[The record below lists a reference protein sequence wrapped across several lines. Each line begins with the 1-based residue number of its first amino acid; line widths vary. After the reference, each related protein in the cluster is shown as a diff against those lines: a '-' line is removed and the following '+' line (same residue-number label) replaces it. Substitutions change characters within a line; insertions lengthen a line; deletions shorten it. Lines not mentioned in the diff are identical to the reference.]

1 MIISTT
7 TAALSGMAFGL
18 SSGITPGPLL
28 ALVIAQT
35 MSHGPR
41 EGCKVALAPLLTD
54 APIVLAAILLT
65 KSAAGHGLILG
76 TLTLCGCAFLLYCAL
91 DCLRWKPPEKGPAG
105 APPAKGPGSIRKGV
119 LANFLNPGP
128 YLFWMTVGAP
138 LALQSLEYGWFT
150 LAAFLGSFSLTIVSA
165 KVGVALLTW
174 RTGPVLGS
182 RGYEVVMK
190 GLGLMLLFYAAL
202 FAREAW
208 RLFSAG
214 L

>member
-1 MIISTT
+1 MIISAT

-28 ALVIAQT
+28 ARVIAQT
-35 MSHGPR
+35 MTHGPR

-65 KSAAGHGLILG
+65 QSAAGHGPVLG
-76 TLTLCGCAFLLYCAL
+76 TITLCGCAFLLFCAHG
-91 DCLRWKPPEKGPAG
+91 CLRWRPPGKDPGG
-105 APPAKGPGSIRKGV
+105 AAPAKSPGSIQKGV

-138 LALQSLEYGWFT
+138 LALQSLEHGWLT

-182 RGYEVVMK
+182 RGYGVVMR
-190 GLGLMLLFYAAL
+190 GLGVMLLFYAAL
-202 FAREAW
+202 FARDAW
-208 RLFSAG
+208 RLFLS
-214 L
+214 